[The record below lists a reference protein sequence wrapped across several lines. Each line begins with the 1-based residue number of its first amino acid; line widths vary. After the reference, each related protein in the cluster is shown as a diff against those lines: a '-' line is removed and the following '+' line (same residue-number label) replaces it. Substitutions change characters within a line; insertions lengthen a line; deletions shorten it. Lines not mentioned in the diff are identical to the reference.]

1 MGKGTKI
8 FSKMKTSPKNDWT
21 PENIK
26 TLVKAYN
33 LTLRQSGT
41 SHAVITN
48 NLGEH
53 LTVPMHKPIKPLYII
68 RLIKL
73 IEAQDEI

>member
-1 MGKGTKI
+1 MGKDTKI
-8 FSKMKTSPKNDWT
+8 FSKMKVNPKSDWT
-21 PENIK
+21 PGNIK
-26 TLVKAYN
+26 TLVKAYH

-48 NLGEH
+48 KLGTH
-53 LTVPMHKPIKPLYII
+53 LTIPMHKPVKPLYII
-68 RLIKL
+68 RLVEL